1 MAHET
6 DHDQEPPAPPHASE
20 RTRNSRAFW
29 DRSADW
35 DVHRAIWDSAELR
48 DAAASE
54 RAFDESGASDARALV
69 AHVDP
74 DSRVVDLGCG
84 IGRVM
89 RPLAPLC
96 REIIGVDI
104 SAKMIEM
111 GRDYLGGVPN
121 ARLVHTSGAVLPG
134 VPDGS
139 VDFLYSL
146 ICLIHVDKRTAF
158 RYLREIERVLAP
170 DGTALLQVENL
181 LSPGGLAEFRR
192 VVDLTEEYPL
202 EFYTPDELRHLARA
216 VGLEVLNLY
225 EDREF
230 LFATLF
236 RGSREEWIRR
246 VNEGI
251 SVDPLAATGIFAGSG
266 SQGRILAEVT
276 SRLAEPLS
284 LRFHGALCLRDD
296 PTRSVYRLDGQ
307 VRLAARG
314 RHRVEILHEPSGTAR
329 VLLDGQPLPLFVCDR
344 GDALPAGP
352 LRFTASLTPPGFPN
366 APETERL
373 FPALYPAMPSQPGAE
388 ERGERA

>member
-6 DHDQEPPAPPHASE
+6 DPGQEPPAPPHSE
-20 RTRNSRAFW
+20 RTRTSRAFW
-29 DRSADW
+29 DRSAEW
-35 DVHRAIWDSAELR
+35 DVHRAIWDSAALR
-48 DAAASE
+48 DEAARE
-54 RAFDESGASDARALV
+54 QAFDESGADDARALV
-69 AHVDP
+69 AHVGP

-111 GRDYLGGVPN
+111 GRAYLGGVPN
-121 ARLVHTSGAVLPG
+121 ARLVHTSGAALPG
-134 VPDGS
+134 VADGS

-158 RYLREIERVLAP
+158 RYLREIERVLTP
-170 DGTALLQVENL
+170 GGMALVQVENL
-181 LSPGGLAEFRR
+181 MSPGGLAEFRR

-202 EFYTPDELRHLARA
+202 EFYTADELRWLARA
-216 VGLEVLNLY
+216 VGLEVLHSY

-251 SVDPLAATGIFAGSG
+251 SVDPRAATGLFVGNGTEGHIE
-266 SQGRILAEVT
+266 AEIV
-276 SRLAEPLS
+276 SRLTEPLS
-284 LRFHGALCLRDD
+284 LRFHGALSRRDA
-296 PTRSVYRLDGQ
+296 PAGLVYRLDGQ
-307 VRLAARG
+307 VRLAAGG
-314 RHRVEILHEPSGTAR
+314 RHRVEIHHEPGGVAR
-329 VLLDGQPLPLFVCDR
+329 VLLDGRPLPLFVCER
-344 GDALPAGP
+344 GGASPEGP

-366 APETERL
+366 TPETERL
-373 FPALYPAMPSQPGAE
+373 FPALYPSMPSGEGSRGA
-388 ERGERA
+388 R